1 MKIFLHYKA
10 TILLLA
16 LIMMMVY
23 PFLSLKPSVP
33 NFSEYTAGKERK
45 MAFFH
50 YFAPL
55 IEENNQSIKN
65 TRKQLLSWYANKDK
79 IGWLDKQT
87 LSNIVLQYRVK
98 DFAIEDDSAW
108 QRLLKKV
115 DVLPPSLVLAQAAN
129 ESAWGT
135 SRFAKMANN
144 YFGQWCF
151 KQGCGLIPKKRGDGA
166 AHEVAAFDSPI
177 ASLESYIQ
185 NLNSHPAYQ
194 ELRTIRAQRRTNK
207 QPITGYALAAG
218 LVKYSERG
226 EEYIEELRAMITFN
240 QLSKY
245 DQTTQVQL

>member
-1 MKIFLHYKA
+1 MKIFMHYKA
-10 TILLLA
+10 IIFLLVLIL
-16 LIMMMVY
+16 MMVY
-23 PFLSLKPSVP
+23 PFLSLKPGVP
-33 NFSEYTAGKERK
+33 NFSEYAAGKERK
-45 MAFFH
+45 MAFFN

-55 IEENNQSIKN
+55 IDENNQSIEK
-65 TRKQLLSWYANKDK
+65 TRSQLLSWYANKDK

-87 LSNIVLQYRVK
+87 LSDIALQYRVK

-135 SRFAKMANN
+135 SRFARMANN

-151 KQGCGLIPKKRGDGA
+151 KQGCGLVPKKRGDGE
-166 AHEVAAFDSPI
+166 AHEVAAFDTPN
-177 ASLESYIQ
+177 ASLISYLQ
-185 NLNSHPAYQ
+185 NLNSHPAYKQ
-194 ELRTIRAQRRTNK
+194 LREIRFTRRAND
-207 QPITGYALAAG
+207 QPVTGYALAAG
-218 LVKYSERG
+218 LVNYSERG

-245 DQTTQVQL
+245 DQTTQMPL